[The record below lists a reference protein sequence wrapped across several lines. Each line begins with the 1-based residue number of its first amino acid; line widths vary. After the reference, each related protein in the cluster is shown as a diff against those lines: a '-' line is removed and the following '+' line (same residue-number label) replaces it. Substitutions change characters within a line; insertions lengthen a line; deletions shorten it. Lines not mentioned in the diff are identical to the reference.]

1 MLTHASDRLQYIF
14 PDLHLVIVL
23 SLPFFQ
29 EAAFSVFV
37 KLKEL
42 HFCMV
47 KCHMLTSFSLLL
59 FPMILVWCKGSLF
72 LWSWFTETVI
82 SFWQANHYAM
92 FPGWFVLL
100 HDTCILKP
108 DAITRGCLVF
118 RSLCEYKLQI
128 RVYI

>member
-59 FPMILVWCKGSLF
+59 FPMILV
-72 LWSWFTETVI
+72 
-82 SFWQANHYAM
+82 
-92 FPGWFVLL
+92 
-100 HDTCILKP
+100 
-108 DAITRGCLVF
+108 
-118 RSLCEYKLQI
+118 
-128 RVYI
+128 